1 MKSCSSSGDNISA
14 PEKTWFV
21 VWVKSRAEKSVR
33 DSLTSKG
40 FEAYVASRHEMHT
53 WRRGERRKVERVLI
67 PSVVFVRMT
76 KKDRLIIED
85 TPNVCAIMLDPAK
98 RGLRSKGLD
107 EYASISDDEMRL
119 FQQMLMQDDV
129 DVGFTNHDFA
139 VGDYVRILDFDESCN
154 RAQIVRVFGDNKTY
168 VGVRVSFLGCAYMQ
182 VPLDRI
188 EKEKEE

>member
-1 MKSCSSSGDNISA
+1 MKNCSSSGDNISA

-33 DSLTSKG
+33 DSLISKG

-53 WRRGERRKVERVLI
+53 WRRGERRKVEKVLI

-76 KKDRLIIED
+76 KNDRLIIED

-107 EYASISDDEMRL
+107 EYASISDYEMRL
-119 FQQMLMQDDV
+119 FQQMLGQDDV
-129 DVGFTNHDFA
+129 EVCFTSHDF
-139 VGDYVRILDFDESCN
+139 VIGDYVRIKDLAESYN
-154 RAQIVRVFGDNKTY
+154 RAQIVRIFDDSKTY

-188 EKEKEE
+188 EKEE